1 MSTNPVL
8 GKYVIP
14 DPPEPEPEPLPQMT
28 LILHFAA
35 FRAKHPYVLYAG
47 DGSPLHVRFS
57 NLPCAIDSAVEYY
70 TRFAPYIENEA
81 TGQRSSLAECRG
93 LWVPRDRR
101 GWR

>member
-1 MSTNPVL
+1 MSHARGRYVL
-8 GKYVIP
+8 EG
-14 DPPEPEPEPLPQMT
+14 PPEPEPEPLPKMT
-28 LILHFAA
+28 IILHFAA
-35 FRAKHPYVLYAG
+35 FRVNHPYVLYAD

-70 TRFAPYIENEA
+70 HGFVPYIENEA
-81 TGQRSSLAECRG
+81 TGQRSSLAECRR